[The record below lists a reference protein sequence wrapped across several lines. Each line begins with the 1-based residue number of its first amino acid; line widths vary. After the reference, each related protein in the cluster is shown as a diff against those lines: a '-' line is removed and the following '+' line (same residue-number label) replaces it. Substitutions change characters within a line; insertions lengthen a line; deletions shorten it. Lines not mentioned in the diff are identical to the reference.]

1 MELIRIKKKA
11 ILLPLLFISALG
23 CWILLSCLDRGQP
36 QKGLLD
42 KDTVKMQV
50 SYAQSKVNP

>member
-11 ILLPLLFISALG
+11 ILLPLLFISTLG

-42 KDTVKMQV
+42 KDAVKMQV